1 MIDFIKDIT
10 EYCDTLKTTIDA
22 TPKEDINQVLNILLQ
37 AYEQRQQVFVMGNG
51 GSAATAS
58 HLACDFNEGISEG
71 KTKRFRVIALTD
83 NIPSITAIA
92 NDMGYEMIFVQ
103 QLSSLMEPGDYVI
116 GISGSGNSE
125 NVIRAIDYG
134 NEHGAITVG
143 FTGYSG
149 GRLKESAQHNI
160 HINIDDMQVAEDLHM
175 VLNLSLIHI

>member
-143 FTGYSG
+143 SVSYTHLTLPTN
-149 GRLKESAQHNI
+149 RE
-160 HINIDDMQVAEDLHM
+160 V
-175 VLNLSLIHI
+175 

>member
-125 NVIRAIDYG
+125 NVIAGIKQAKYKKLKT
-134 NEHGAITVG
+134 IV
-143 FTGYSG
+143 FTGKPG
-149 GRLKESAQHNI
+149 
-160 HINIDDMQVAEDLHM
+160 
-175 VLNLSLIHI
+175 